1 MTSSGPHDRRAA
13 VFAVAFRYAMLC
25 CVSLGA
31 SPARAEDTLKV
42 AIGQM
47 EAWAQQPPILGSEAG
62 IFKKHGLVLAS
73 FGTQGAGETLQ
84 PVISGAADIGIG
96 IGTAGVMR
104 AFSKGAPVRIFG
116 ASFTGMGDIFWYVKA
131 DSPIRRLSDASERNT
146 IAYSTNGATS
156 HSVVLAF
163 VSELG
168 VKARPTSTGGLPAT
182 LTQVMSGQIDIGWS
196 VPPFGLK
203 EVEDGKI
210 RIVASGNDAVSM
222 RGQTVRVQ
230 TVNAR
235 MAVERRDVLIR
246 FVRAYREALDWI
258 FADPRAMALYAAAN
272 KVPEHI
278 VKQTAEQ
285 FQTRVGMQFDT
296 IAGVDAIMA
305 EGVRHKFLDAPLTK
319 AQLAELIQIPP
330 PGS

>member
-1 MTSSGPHDRRAA
+1 MTRAGLFDRRTAVLIAA
-13 VFAVAFRYAMLC
+13 ISVALC
-25 CVSLGA
+25 CAISWA
-31 SPARAEDTLKV
+31 SSARADDTLKV

-47 EAWAQQPPILGSEAG
+47 EAWAQQPPILGQQAG
-62 IFKKHGLVLAS
+62 IFKKHGLVLEN

-84 PVISGAADIGIG
+84 TVISGAADIGIG
-96 IGTAGVMR
+96 IGTVGVMR

-116 ASFTGMGDIFWYVKA
+116 GSFTGMGDISWYVKA
-131 DSPIRRLSDASERNT
+131 DSPIRRLADATDRNT

-163 VSELG
+163 AAELG
-168 VKARPTSTGGLPAT
+168 VKARPTATGGLPAT
-182 LTQVMSGQIDIGWS
+182 LTQVMSGQIDIGWT
-196 VPPFGLK
+196 VAPFGLK
-203 EVEDGKI
+203 EIEDGKI
-210 RIVASGNDAVSM
+210 RIVANGNDVASM

-235 MAVERRDVLIR
+235 LLAERKDALLR

-258 FADPRAMALYAAAN
+258 FADPRAMKLYAATN
-272 KVPEHI
+272 KVPEHL
-278 VKQTAEQ
+278 VSKTAEQ
-285 FQTRVGMQFDT
+285 FQTRQGMQFDT
-296 IAGVDAIMA
+296 ISGVDAVMA
-305 EGVRHKFLDAPLTK
+305 DGVKLKFLDAPLTQ